1 MTSSYGA
8 AVQPSC
14 VLICGNTKLLD
25 ISSLRIASGFYKV
38 VVCGDLS
45 FAANTEQKLPRNV
58 HLYPGGTTSEVFPRI
73 MNSYTPEVVWYISGY
88 ADNGVGLDQEG
99 KIIQRMM
106 EQCGAVDCQKL
117 IVVSSVNSLFCASDP
132 AAASFGS
139 LRDSDPR
146 TFCCAQTEALVQYY
160 ARAYQLKTV
169 LLRLPF
175 LSQDINSGTWLGSVF
190 AQLQQGKN
198 VLLPGEKDQLADFIS
213 LRNLTELLISI
224 TEETQDSPGIYNVF
238 SGFGKKWQD
247 VADAI
252 DECNPKTKVGY
263 EPLPGTDDL
272 IGTLA
277 QDKTCTGNVRK
288 AYGFVALDDVSAN
301 LPEAYSAFVEHHE
314 KQHELRDRLRQ
325 FFSRMPNWL
334 PALAEMLLLFAGMQL
349 LLPITSNYVYFQF
362 VDIRLFFV
370 VIIGCSHGMLF
381 GTLAGVLAG
390 ISTYISYT
398 EMGLTDYMLFYNVDF
413 WLPFSIFLL
422 TGAITGYL
430 KSTKDQKL
438 KFMEE
443 ELFTLQNK
451 YIFLNDVYRSVIESK
466 KEYKRQILGYNDSFG
481 KIFEAVQNLDSLM
494 PSDIFL
500 HGVETMEHIL
510 DNHSIAIYTLDE
522 YQRYG
527 RLAACS
533 SSLSSRIAKSLSIET
548 CKPVYD
554 TVLGGTTWKNT
565 DLIEDLPAYA
575 FGILVNGKVRLLIFL
590 QDVRNDQLTLYYM
603 NLFTIL
609 CNLVRVSFVRSLEYQ
624 DAVQKE
630 KYFEGT
636 NVLQYPY
643 FAKEL
648 RIQQNMAAAGVAS
661 YLLVRLNVDPKEDL
675 NVLLKGL
682 MRNTDSI
689 GRNQK
694 GECFLLLTQVNR
706 DTFHFVA
713 KRLDSK
719 NISYTLVEDI
729 EE

>member
-106 EQCGAVDCQKL
+106 EQCGAVECQKL

-132 AAASFGS
+132 AAASFGV

-160 ARAYQLKTV
+160 SRAYQLKTV

-466 KEYKRQILGYNDSFG
+466 RNTSARFS
-481 KIFEAVQNLDSLM
+481 ATTTAS
-494 PSDIFL
+494 
-500 HGVETMEHIL
+500 
-510 DNHSIAIYTLDE
+510 
-522 YQRYG
+522 
-527 RLAACS
+527 
-533 SSLSSRIAKSLSIET
+533 AKSLRQ
-548 CKPVYD
+548 
-554 TVLGGTTWKNT
+554 
-565 DLIEDLPAYA
+565 
-575 FGILVNGKVRLLIFL
+575 F
-590 QDVRNDQLTLYYM
+590 
-603 NLFTIL
+603 
-609 CNLVRVSFVRSLEYQ
+609 
-624 DAVQKE
+624 
-630 KYFEGT
+630 
-636 NVLQYPY
+636 
-643 FAKEL
+643 
-648 RIQQNMAAAGVAS
+648 RIWTA
-661 YLLVRLNVDPKEDL
+661 
-675 NVLLKGL
+675 
-682 MRNTDSI
+682 
-689 GRNQK
+689 
-694 GECFLLLTQVNR
+694 
-706 DTFHFVA
+706 
-713 KRLDSK
+713 
-719 NISYTLVEDI
+719 
-729 EE
+729 